1 MTICRLYKN
10 KWSFHMKTHC
20 FYSPLKLVSPLVVAG
35 IPESSTLCSFA
46 FFPLLFQEIRLLLG
60 VVAHTFNPFNRKV
73 ETCRSVDLTPIWS
86 KVSSRITRIIIQGN
100 PVSENQYM
108 YVCVF
113 CKTLHGIWSF
123 PKWGFCCP
131 GRWPQPEIHPPLLRF
146 KGRCH
151 QVQLGNHIQGV
162 FIYYLQ

>member
-1 MTICRLYKN
+1 MTICRLNKN
-10 KWSFHMKTHC
+10 KLSFHMKTHC

-73 ETCRSVDLTPIWS
+73 EACRSVDLTPIWS

-100 PVSENQYM
+100 PLKKPI

-113 CKTLHGIWSF
+113 CKTLHGIWSNGKSDF
-123 PKWGFCCP
+123 LFSKMRFLLSWKMAST
-131 GRWPQPEIHPPLLRF
+131 RNPPSSA
-146 KGRCH
+146 
-151 QVQLGNHIQGV
+151 QV
-162 FIYYLQ
+162 